1 MSEFAFDAPVPQSGY
16 RWWYLD
22 GVSADGRFGL
32 VIIAFVGSVFSP
44 YYFRARQQGPVNAE
58 DHCAINVCLYRP
70 GGDRWAMTERS
81 ARALERSARSFA
93 VGRSKLEW
101 DGARLTAE
109 IHARTAPFLRPLAGR
124 VTLTPTAL
132 HDDGFDLD
140 GQGRHRWQP
149 LAPVARIAVEF
160 DEPATNWEGHAYADI
175 NYGERMLELDFTTW
189 DWSRAT
195 AGDTTTVYYVA
206 NQLDG
211 STRSLGL
218 RFDGTGSVTPA
229 RVPAPCELPR
239 GIWRVERTAR
249 SDAPLVV
256 ARSLEDTPF
265 YTRSLLRTAE
275 RGGGNVM
282 VHESLDMRRFRK
294 AWVRTLLP
302 FRMPRFP

>member
-1 MSEFAFDAPVPQSGY
+1 MSQFAFDAAVPPSGY

-22 GVSADGRFGL
+22 GVSADGRHGI

-44 YYFRARQQGPVNAE
+44 YYYRARQRGAVNPE

-81 ARALERSARSFA
+81 AGALERSARSFA
-93 VGRSKLEW
+93 VGRSVLEW
-101 DGARLTAE
+101 DGTSLTAE
-109 IHARTAPFLRPLAGR
+109 VRARTTPFFRPLEGR
-124 VTLTPTAL
+124 VTLTPAAL
-132 HDDGFDLD
+132 NERRFDLD
-140 GQGRHRWQP
+140 AAGRHSWQP
-149 LAPVARIAVEF
+149 LAPIARIAVDF
-160 DEPATNWEGHAYADI
+160 DAPDVHWEGHAYADT

-195 AGDTTTVYYVA
+195 AGGTTTVYYVA

-218 RFDGTGSVTPA
+218 RFDATGAVLPE
-229 RVPAPCELPR
+229 RVPPPCELPP
-239 GIWRVERTAR
+239 GVWRVGRTAR
-249 SDAPLVV
+249 SDTPLVV

-265 YTRSLLRTAE
+265 YTRSLLGTQE
-275 RGGGNVM
+275 RDGGLM

-294 AWVRTLLP
+294 LWVRTLLP
-302 FRMPRFP
+302 FRMPRLR

>member
-1 MSEFAFDAPVPQSGY
+1 MSQFAFDAAVPPSGY
-16 RWWYLD
+16 HWWYLD

-44 YYFRARQQGPVNAE
+44 YYYRARQRGAVNPE

-81 ARALERSARSFA
+81 AGALERSATSFA
-93 VGRSKLEW
+93 VGRSVLEW
-101 DGARLTAE
+101 DGTCLTAE
-109 IHARTAPFLRPLAGR
+109 IRARTAPFFRPLEGR
-124 VTLTPTAL
+124 VTLTPAAL
-132 HDDGFDLD
+132 YEQHFALD
-140 GQGRHRWQP
+140 AEGRHCWQP
-149 LAPVARIAVEF
+149 LAPVARIAVDF
-160 DEPATNWEGHAYADI
+160 DEPAVHWEGHAYADM

-211 STRSLGL
+211 STQSLGL
-218 RFDGTGSVTPA
+218 RFDGMGSLTPTH
-229 RVPAPCELPR
+229 VPAPCELPP

-249 SDAPLVV
+249 SDTPLVV

-265 YTRSLLRTAE
+265 YTRSLLRTKE
-275 RGGGNVM
+275 SGDNLT

-294 AWVRTLLP
+294 LWVRTLLP
-302 FRMPRFP
+302 FRMPRLR